1 MEKTS
6 QPLLQVRGLTVAYG
20 NIVALR
26 DVELTVG
33 AGEIVTLV
41 GANGAGKSTLFKA
54 IMGIQRARQG
64 EILYAGKDIAKAPT
78 DRIVAG
84 GISIVPEGRGIVAQ
98 LSVQENLD
106 LGATMV

>member
-1 MEKTS
+1 
-6 QPLLQVRGLTVAYG
+6 
-20 NIVALR
+20 
-26 DVELTVG
+26 
-33 AGEIVTLV
+33 
-41 GANGAGKSTLFKA
+41 
-54 IMGIQRARQG
+54 MGIQRARQG

-106 LGATMV
+106 LGGYHGLKRDAKAAFRRVFDWFPILEERKNQLGAP